1 MTPIHQT
8 QLDSEVPEADL
19 LEQQAPVDDDERPQS
34 GATTAPD
41 TAISQSLVNEA
52 DLLEQAV
59 VVGTGS
65 DEDYDHD

>member
-41 TAISQSLVNEA
+41 TAIYQSLVNEA